1 MNRTL
6 TRIAVIIIAALLT
19 GTTLA
24 AQELSDKSFLFRSDK
39 VQLSTFFMEINPGT
53 SFSSLNGQSAS
64 MSVLSAG
71 FILND
76 KFSIS
81 FFSATSPKINL
92 IPIPATGSQE
102 YDDWVEA
109 GVELDKLSSST
120 ELVHVNFKHSGLRFD
135 YLHRTDRVLFWRAG
149 VSAGFIGGLT
159 LSEDKTF
166 LGLFNN
172 EIYNEPVITVA
183 PEIGLGINLLPWW
196 RVHLDAGYRFLG
208 ADKRIIDSAD
218 ADSFTF
224 SLGFSFGNFG
234 K

>member
-19 GTTLA
+19 GTTLL
-24 AQELSDKSFLFRSDK
+24 AQELSDNSFLFRSDK
-39 VQLSTFFMEINPGT
+39 VQLSTFFVEINPGT

-81 FFSATSPKINL
+81 FFSAASPKINL
-92 IPIPATGSQE
+92 IRIPATGSQE